1 MDGSRRRG
9 DGTSGARTQGSFF
22 GRRVLVLALG
32 CSEVF
37 FACLQGTNGRIHA
50 TEIGANIPYRSPT
63 QRDARTVPYE
73 TQVER

>member
-1 MDGSRRRG
+1 MGRETRG
-9 DGTSGARTQGSFF
+9 LDLWARETQGSFF

-50 TEIGANIPYRSPT
+50 TEIGAHIPYRSPT

>member
-1 MDGSRRRG
+1 MNGSR
-9 DGTSGARTQGSFF
+9 DEGTGPLGVRNPGVFF

-50 TEIGANIPYRSPT
+50 TEIGAHIPYRSPT